1 MEVQLAVREI
11 SAPVS
16 VCSSGY
22 SLFWLKRGE
31 CAVQTPKGCFEAGC
45 GDAFLL
51 QPDGLYTISPKTEAR
66 LYRVDFH
73 REAFLRA
80 CLPALKGCPLLVSFF
95 VHNSVRSDMA
105 FLHFHGVSPEIG
117 ALLCTMN
124 REFEEKGAYY
134 QTILLCS
141 LINLLL
147 QLSRNCRIDTT
158 ANEPPAGQL
167 LQRLMEYLVSHADGV
182 TFGGMAE
189 AFYYLSSEHHR
200 GCAEE
205 GHREK
210 LFAAGAADAHEQR
223 RAAAALQPPSGGRNR
238 RALRV
243 RQHKLFLH
251 AVPSVF
257 RHDAG
262 RICGKEQRAGEGGN
276 EKAEL
281 RGTESVF

>member
-51 QPDGLYTISPKTEAR
+51 QPDGLYTIPPKTDAR
-66 LYRVDFH
+66 DFH

-158 ANEPPAGQL
+158 ANEPPAGQQ
-167 LQRLMEYLVSHADGV
+167 LQRLMEYLVSHADSV
-182 TFGGMAE
+182 TLGGMAE
-189 AFYYLSSEHHR
+189 AFHYHPNTIAAVLKKGTGKNFSQLVQQTRMSNAAQLLRYSRLP
-200 GCAEE
+200 AEE
-205 GHREK
+205 IAARCGYGNISYFYTRFHQYFGMTPGEYAERRREREREEMRK
-210 LFAAGAADAHEQR
+210 L
-223 RAAAALQPPSGGRNR
+223 S
-238 RALRV
+238 
-243 RQHKLFLH
+243 
-251 AVPSVF
+251 
-257 RHDAG
+257 
-262 RICGKEQRAGEGGN
+262 
-276 EKAEL
+276 
-281 RGTESVF
+281 

>member
-66 LYRVDFH
+66 LNRVDFH

-95 VHNSVRSDMA
+95 VHHSVRSDMA

-167 LQRLMEYLVSHADGV
+167 LQRLMEYLVSHADSV
-182 TFGGMAE
+182 TLGGMAE
-189 AFYYLSSEHHR
+189 AFHYHPNTIAAVLKKGTGKNFSQLVQQTRMSNTAQLLRYSRLP
-200 GCAEE
+200 AEE
-205 GHREK
+205 IAARCGYGNISYFYTRFHQYFGMTPGEYAERSREREREEMRK
-210 LFAAGAADAHEQR
+210 L
-223 RAAAALQPPSGGRNR
+223 S
-238 RALRV
+238 
-243 RQHKLFLH
+243 
-251 AVPSVF
+251 
-257 RHDAG
+257 
-262 RICGKEQRAGEGGN
+262 
-276 EKAEL
+276 
-281 RGTESVF
+281 

>member
-11 SAPVS
+11 STPVS

-22 SLFWLKRGE
+22 SLFWLERGE

-51 QPDGLYTISPKTEAR
+51 QPDGLYTILPKTEAR

-167 LQRLMEYLVSHADGV
+167 LQRLMEYLVSHADSV
-182 TFGGMAE
+182 TLGGMAE
-189 AFYYLSSEHHR
+189 AFHYHPNTIAAVLKKGTGKNFSQLVQQTRMSNAAQLLRYSRLP
-200 GCAEE
+200 AEE
-205 GHREK
+205 IASRCGYGNISYFYTRFHQYFGMTPGEYAERSREREEMRK
-210 LFAAGAADAHEQR
+210 L
-223 RAAAALQPPSGGRNR
+223 S
-238 RALRV
+238 
-243 RQHKLFLH
+243 
-251 AVPSVF
+251 
-257 RHDAG
+257 
-262 RICGKEQRAGEGGN
+262 
-276 EKAEL
+276 
-281 RGTESVF
+281 

>member
-16 VCSSGY
+16 ICSSGY

-167 LQRLMEYLVSHADGV
+167 LQRLMEYLVSHADSV
-182 TFGGMAE
+182 TLGGMAE
-189 AFYYLSSEHHR
+189 AFHYHPNTIAAVLKKGTGKNFSQLVQQTRMSNAAQLLRYSRLP
-200 GCAEE
+200 AEE
-205 GHREK
+205 IAARCGYGNISYFYTRFHQYFGMTPGEYVERSREREREEMRK
-210 LFAAGAADAHEQR
+210 L
-223 RAAAALQPPSGGRNR
+223 S
-238 RALRV
+238 
-243 RQHKLFLH
+243 
-251 AVPSVF
+251 
-257 RHDAG
+257 
-262 RICGKEQRAGEGGN
+262 
-276 EKAEL
+276 
-281 RGTESVF
+281 

>member
-95 VHNSVRSDMA
+95 
-105 FLHFHGVSPEIG
+105 
-117 ALLCTMN
+117 
-124 REFEEKGAYY
+124 
-134 QTILLCS
+134 
-141 LINLLL
+141 
-147 QLSRNCRIDTT
+147 
-158 ANEPPAGQL
+158 
-167 LQRLMEYLVSHADGV
+167 
-182 TFGGMAE
+182 
-189 AFYYLSSEHHR
+189 
-200 GCAEE
+200 CA
-205 GHREK
+205 
-210 LFAAGAADAHEQR
+210 
-223 RAAAALQPPSGGRNR
+223 
-238 RALRV
+238 
-243 RQHKLFLH
+243 
-251 AVPSVF
+251 
-257 RHDAG
+257 
-262 RICGKEQRAGEGGN
+262 
-276 EKAEL
+276 
-281 RGTESVF
+281 

>member
-1 MEVQLAVREI
+1 MAVQLAVREI

-141 LINLLL
+141 LMNLLL

-167 LQRLMEYLVSHADGV
+167 LQRLMEYLVSHADSV
-182 TFGGMAE
+182 TLGGMAE
-189 AFYYLSSEHHR
+189 AFHYHPNTIAAVLKKGTGKNFSQLVQQTRMSNAAQLLRYSRLP
-200 GCAEE
+200 AEE
-205 GHREK
+205 IAARCGYGNISYFYTRFHQYFDMTPGEYAERSREREREEMRK
-210 LFAAGAADAHEQR
+210 L
-223 RAAAALQPPSGGRNR
+223 S
-238 RALRV
+238 
-243 RQHKLFLH
+243 
-251 AVPSVF
+251 
-257 RHDAG
+257 
-262 RICGKEQRAGEGGN
+262 
-276 EKAEL
+276 
-281 RGTESVF
+281 

>member
-51 QPDGLYTISPKTEAR
+51 QPDGLYTIPPKTEAR
-66 LYRVDFH
+66 DFH

-95 VHNSVRSDMA
+95 VHHSVRSDMA

-167 LQRLMEYLVSHADGV
+167 LQRLMEYLVSHADSV
-182 TFGGMAE
+182 TLGGMAE
-189 AFYYLSSEHHR
+189 AFHYHPNTIAAVLKKGTGKNFSQLVQQTRMSNAAQLLRYSRLP
-200 GCAEE
+200 AEE
-205 GHREK
+205 IAARCGYGNISYFYTRFHQYFGMTPGEYAERRREREREEMRK
-210 LFAAGAADAHEQR
+210 L
-223 RAAAALQPPSGGRNR
+223 S
-238 RALRV
+238 
-243 RQHKLFLH
+243 
-251 AVPSVF
+251 
-257 RHDAG
+257 
-262 RICGKEQRAGEGGN
+262 
-276 EKAEL
+276 
-281 RGTESVF
+281 

>member
-167 LQRLMEYLVSHADGV
+167 LQRLMEYLVSHADSV
-182 TFGGMAE
+182 TLGGMAE
-189 AFYYLSSEHHR
+189 AFHYHPNTNAAVLKKGTGKNFSQLVQQTRMSNAAQLLRYSRLP
-200 GCAEE
+200 AEE
-205 GHREK
+205 IAARCGYGNISYFYTRFHQYFGMTPGEYAERSREREREEMRK
-210 LFAAGAADAHEQR
+210 L
-223 RAAAALQPPSGGRNR
+223 S
-238 RALRV
+238 
-243 RQHKLFLH
+243 
-251 AVPSVF
+251 
-257 RHDAG
+257 
-262 RICGKEQRAGEGGN
+262 
-276 EKAEL
+276 
-281 RGTESVF
+281 

>member
-1 MEVQLAVREI
+1 MEVQLAIREI

-22 SLFWLKRGE
+22 SLFWLERGE

-80 CLPALKGCPLLVSFF
+80 CLPALKGCPLLISFF
-95 VHNSVRSDMA
+95 VHDSVRSDMA
-105 FLHFHGVSPEIG
+105 FLHFHGASLETG

-141 LINLLL
+141 LIHLLL

-167 LQRLMEYLVSHADGV
+167 LQRLMEYLVSHAGSV
-182 TFGGMAE
+182 TLGGMAE
-189 AFYYLSSEHHR
+189 AFHYHPNTIAAMLKKGTGKNFSQLVQQTRMSNAAQLLRYSRLP
-200 GCAEE
+200 AEE
-205 GHREK
+205 IAARCGYGNISYFYTRFHQYFGMTPGEYAERGKEREREK
-210 LFAAGAADAHEQR
+210 MR
-223 RAAAALQPPSGGRNR
+223 
-238 RALRV
+238 
-243 RQHKLFLH
+243 KL
-251 AVPSVF
+251 S
-257 RHDAG
+257 
-262 RICGKEQRAGEGGN
+262 
-276 EKAEL
+276 
-281 RGTESVF
+281 

>member
-1 MEVQLAVREI
+1 MEVQLAVREVSV
-11 SAPVS
+11 SAC

-31 CAVQTPKGCFEAGC
+31 CAVQTPKGCFEASC

-167 LQRLMEYLVSHADGV
+167 LQRLMEYLVSHADSV
-182 TFGGMAE
+182 TLGGMAE
-189 AFYYLSSEHHR
+189 AFHYHPNTIAAVLKKGTGKNFSQLVQQTRMSNAAQLLRYSRLP
-200 GCAEE
+200 AEE
-205 GHREK
+205 IAARCGYGNISYFYTRFHQYFGMTPGEYVERSREREREEMRK
-210 LFAAGAADAHEQR
+210 L
-223 RAAAALQPPSGGRNR
+223 S
-238 RALRV
+238 
-243 RQHKLFLH
+243 
-251 AVPSVF
+251 
-257 RHDAG
+257 
-262 RICGKEQRAGEGGN
+262 
-276 EKAEL
+276 
-281 RGTESVF
+281 

>member
-16 VCSSGY
+16 ICSSGY

-141 LINLLL
+141 LMNLLL

-158 ANEPPAGQL
+158 ANEPPAGQQ
-167 LQRLMEYLVSHADGV
+167 LQRLMEYLVSHADSV
-182 TFGGMAE
+182 TLGGMAE
-189 AFYYLSSEHHR
+189 AFHYHPNTIAAVLKKGTGKNFSQLVQQTRMSNAAQLLRYSRLP
-200 GCAEE
+200 AEE
-205 GHREK
+205 IAARCGYGNISYFYTRFHQYFGMTPGEYAERSREREREEMRK
-210 LFAAGAADAHEQR
+210 L
-223 RAAAALQPPSGGRNR
+223 S
-238 RALRV
+238 
-243 RQHKLFLH
+243 
-251 AVPSVF
+251 
-257 RHDAG
+257 
-262 RICGKEQRAGEGGN
+262 
-276 EKAEL
+276 
-281 RGTESVF
+281 

>member
-11 SAPVS
+11 STPVS

-22 SLFWLKRGE
+22 SLFWLERGE

-51 QPDGLYTISPKTEAR
+51 QPDGLYTILPKTEAR

-167 LQRLMEYLVSHADGV
+167 LQRLMEYLVSHADSV
-182 TFGGMAE
+182 TLGGMAV
-189 AFYYLSSEHHR
+189 AFQYHPNTIAAVLKKGTGKNFSQLVQQTRMSNAAQLLRYSRLP
-200 GCAEE
+200 AEE
-205 GHREK
+205 IASRCGYGNISYFYTRFHQYFGMTPGEYAERSREREREEMRK
-210 LFAAGAADAHEQR
+210 L
-223 RAAAALQPPSGGRNR
+223 S
-238 RALRV
+238 
-243 RQHKLFLH
+243 
-251 AVPSVF
+251 
-257 RHDAG
+257 
-262 RICGKEQRAGEGGN
+262 
-276 EKAEL
+276 
-281 RGTESVF
+281 